1 MAEPGALMA
10 RGRRRLLLGVLG
22 RSLAGQP
29 RDTAWLAVWSS
40 LQALPALAS
49 GWLVARATGDFLAG
63 GPATGRGLQ
72 WLGLLALAAVV
83 GALACRQ
90 TYLRV
95 AALVEPLRDELVRLI
110 VAGALRRA
118 TDDAGPPD
126 AGAVARITHQA
137 EIVRDSFA
145 GLLAVGVSFTLTAA
159 SALAGLATLVPAV
172 LPFAAGPVVVSLVLF
187 CCLLPSLAARQR
199 RSVVGEEAVADSA
212 AAALAGLRDA
222 IACGAEDRV
231 RDEIDDRVTAQAA
244 AMRAVARMN
253 MLRTL
258 CLAVGGW
265 LPLVLVL
272 AATPSLVRRGVSP
285 GAIVGALTY
294 IGGVLQ
300 GALYSL
306 TEGLGGSG
314 VRLSITLQRILEASG
329 AAPAPASGKARTG
342 NGAAGPDG
350 GAVSPTRQ
358 VTASLPPDAA
368 PSRVSLRAVSFAY
381 GPHAEPVLRG
391 LDLDIPEGDHLAVV
405 GPSGIGKSTLA
416 GLIAGLMHPQAGEVR
431 LGGVRLSRIP
441 PADLPWHRV
450 LIPQEA
456 YVFAGTLGENLRY
469 LAPGASAQEL
479 DASVDAV
486 GLRAVVTRL
495 GGYDTEVSPATLS
508 AGERQLIAL
517 ARSHL
522 SPARLAILDEATC
535 HLDPDAAARAEH
547 AFAARPGTLIVVAH
561 RISSALRARRVLVLD
576 GVQALAGEHAALLVR
591 SQMYRDLVGH
601 WQEPAGLGRDP
612 DGVEAV
618 TRASLADNP
627 GEIVADGS
635 LGDTEPGGDLSCR
648 GAPGGKAQGIAFPG
662 GERVPG
668 RAGFGAGQARVGNG
682 PPRGHV
688 PDRMDQQ
695 SR

>member
-1 MAEPGALMA
+1 MAEPGTLMA

-22 RSLAGQP
+22 RSLRGQP
-29 RDTAWLAVWSS
+29 RDAAWLAVWSS
-40 LQALPALAS
+40 VQALPALAA

-63 GPATGRGLQ
+63 GPGTGRGLL
-72 WLGLLALAAVV
+72 WLGLLGLAAVV

-90 TYLRV
+90 TYLKV

-118 TDDAGPPD
+118 TDEPGPPD
-126 AGAVARITHQA
+126 TGAVARITHQA
-137 EIVRDSFA
+137 EIVRDSYA
-145 GLLAVGVSFTLTAA
+145 GLLAVGVSFAFTAA
-159 SALAGLATLVPAV
+159 SALIGLATLVPAV
-172 LPFAAGPVVVSLVLF
+172 LPFAAGPIVVSLVLF

-231 RDEIDDRVTAQAA
+231 RDEIDDRVTVQAA
-244 AMRAVARMN
+244 AMRAVASMN

-272 AATPSLVRRGVSP
+272 AAAPSLVRRGVSP
-285 GAIVGALTY
+285 GAIIGALTY

-300 GALYSL
+300 SALYSL
-306 TEGLGGSG
+306 TQGLGGSG
-314 VRLSITLQRILEASG
+314 VRLSITLQRILEASR
-329 AAPAPASGKARTG
+329 AAAAPASGTARTG
-342 NGAAGPDG
+342 NVAAGPDG
-350 GAVSPTRQ
+350 GADSPPRR
-358 VTASLPPDAA
+358 VAASLPRDAA
-368 PSRVSLRAVSFAY
+368 PGHVCLRGVTFAY

-391 LDLDIPEGDHLAVV
+391 LDLDIPDGDHLAVV

-416 GLIAGLMHPQAGEVR
+416 ALVAGLVHPQAGEVR
-431 LGGVRLSRIP
+431 LGGVPLSRIP
-441 PADLPWHRV
+441 PAGLPRHRV

-469 LAPGASAQEL
+469 LAPGASAREL
-479 DASVDAV
+479 DASADAV
-486 GLRAVVTRL
+486 GLRPVVTRL
-495 GGYDTEVSPATLS
+495 GGYDAELSPAALS

-517 ARSHL
+517 ARAHL

-576 GVQALAGEHAALLVR
+576 GARARAGDHDTLLAC
-591 SQMYRDLVGH
+591 SPMYRDLVGH
-601 WQEPAGLGRDP
+601 WLEPASLGRDP
-612 DGVEAV
+612 DGVEPVAR
-618 TRASLADNP
+618 TGLADGA
-627 GEIVADGS
+627 GEIVADGA
-635 LGDTEPGGDLSCR
+635 LGDAEPAGDLTCR
-648 GAPGGKAQGIAFPG
+648 ETAGGQAKGIAFPA

-668 RAGFGAGQARVGNG
+668 RVGLAAGQIRVDDG
-682 PPRGHV
+682 PPDGRV
-688 PDRMDQQ
+688 PDRVDQQ

>member
-1 MAEPGALMA
+1 MAEPGTLMA

-22 RSLAGQP
+22 RSLRGQP
-29 RDTAWLAVWSS
+29 RDAAWLAVWSS
-40 LQALPALAS
+40 VQALPALAS
-49 GWLVARATGDFLAG
+49 GWLVARATGDFLAA
-63 GPATGRGLQ
+63 GPGTGRGLQ
-72 WLGLLALAAVV
+72 WLGLLGLAAVV
-83 GALACRQ
+83 GALASRQ

-118 TDDAGPPD
+118 ADGASPPD
-126 AGAVARITHQA
+126 TGAVARITHQA

-145 GLLAVGVSFTLTAA
+145 GLLVVGVSFTFTAA
-159 SALAGLATLVPAV
+159 SALVGLATLVPAV
-172 LPFAAGPVVVSLVLF
+172 LPLAAVPIVVSLALF

-231 RDEIDDRVTAQAA
+231 RDEIDDRVNAQAA
-244 AMRAVARMN
+244 ALRAVAGMN

-285 GAIVGALTY
+285 GAIIGALTY

-300 GALYSL
+300 SALYSL
-306 TEGLGGSG
+306 TQGLGGSG

-329 AAPAPASGKARTG
+329 AAPAPASSTARTG
-342 NGAAGPDG
+342 NGGVGPDG
-350 GAVSPTRQ
+350 GAVSRPRR
-358 VTASLPPDAA
+358 VTASLLRDAA
-368 PSRVSLRAVSFAY
+368 PSPVSLRGVSFAY

-416 GLIAGLMHPQAGEVR
+416 GLIAGLLHPQAGEVL
-431 LGGVRLSRIP
+431 LGGVPLSQIP
-441 PADLPWHRV
+441 PADLPRHRA

-469 LAPGASAQEL
+469 LAPGASAEEL
-479 DASVDAV
+479 DATVDAV

-495 GGYDTEVSPATLS
+495 GGYAAELSPAALS

-517 ARSHL
+517 ARAHL

-535 HLDPDAAARAEH
+535 HLDLDAAARAEH

-576 GVQALAGEHAALLVR
+576 GARARTGDHAALLDC
-591 SQMYRDLVGH
+591 STMYRDLVGH
-601 WQEPAGLGRDP
+601 WMEPASFGRDP
-612 DGVEAV
+612 DGVEPVA
-618 TRASLADNP
+618 RAGLADDP
-627 GEIVADGS
+627 GEVVADS
-635 LGDTEPGGDLSCR
+635 ALGDAEPAGDLSCR
-648 GAPGGKAQGIAFPG
+648 GTAGGEAQGLALPAR
-662 GERVPG
+662 ERVPG
-668 RAGFGAGQARVGNG
+668 RAGLGAGQVRVDDG
-682 PPRGHV
+682 PPRGRI
-688 PDRMDQQ
+688 PDRADQQ